1 MPDSPSVM
9 FMPDDAPAAPAA
21 PKTYSREA
29 LVEKGMSKGWDRER
43 AEAAADVKL
52 ARETSK
58 VWESAAPG
66 EDFSAVAKRAGE
78 LVPEVYTAPEE
89 VSSMPGF
96 SRQKVEL
103 PTTTASAP
111 VAESARWKEKPLRPM
126 SELTPQEIRS
136 IDVAKRAREDAAAE
150 QAAEEAGTTAKF
162 LPPLGFAMGGP
173 AGAAFGAGFGAFAKP
188 LASGVSRLLGRIG
201 TEEPTVTELMLRM
214 PDKPPETYAPAMIPG
229 EQTRAVIARA
239 RAPYPLVDDPNPL
252 DAASGYDFMG
262 NIPLTGKAPESVPDL
277 AYTVP
282 QTSIPSDLMDFTKE
296 RATDFLYSSMA
307 VPVAVSDKLVDIYK
321 GAKETAGAFGQAVD
335 DYAEFA
341 AKTNKQNVIGPIG
354 KAPTLEQLA
363 KNAASLDFIPTQG
376 IRERATSARMFQQ
389 APTELVPLGNYN
401 LDQTLFDVID
411 TPEGAVEKGLDKSPG
426 FQMWEKENPVRAQKA
441 REVVAAQKAERA
453 PVERAAQREAIR
465 TKTVEDYLSTNI
477 LPAIEKM
484 KDYNLTPDEYRALQ
498 IAGALTGRQTEEGDI
513 ELAAGDGGE
522 RVREMLTLKKED
534 PETFAALVAA
544 MPKGP

>member
-29 LVEKGMSKGWDRER
+29 LVEKGMSKGWDRKR
-43 AEAAADVKL
+43 SEAAADVKL
-52 ARETSK
+52 ARETGK

-78 LVPEVYTAPEE
+78 LVPDVYMAPEE
-89 VSSMPGF
+89 VSSMPVF
-96 SRQKVEL
+96 PRQKVEL
-103 PTTTASAP
+103 PTTTAAAP
-111 VAESARWKEKPLRPM
+111 PTTRTAPPTTRVPDAATRALLAQRTPPNPLDATSGFPFESYIPPTPSPEIRNTRYLRPM
-126 SELTPQEIRS
+126 SSLTPQEIRA
-136 IDVAKRAREDAAAE
+136 IGVAERVREDAAAE

-188 LASGVSRLLGRIG
+188 LASSVSRFMGNVG
-201 TEEPTVTELMLRM
+201 TQKPTDTELMIRM
-214 PDKPPETYAPAMIPG
+214 PAEGAPPAAPP
-229 EQTRAVIARA
+229 
-239 RAPYPLVDDPNPL
+239 
-252 DAASGYDFMG
+252 ASSE
-262 NIPLTGKAPESVPDL
+262 I

-282 QTSIPSDLMDFTKE
+282 QKSLPSEAMDFTKD

-307 VPVAVSDKLVDIYK
+307 FPVAVSDTMMGVYT
-321 GAKETAGAFGQAVD
+321 GAKDVAAGITEFPESFVVPDQKPQSLTEE
-335 DYAEFA
+335 AE
-341 AKTNKQNVIGPIG
+341 
-354 KAPTLEQLA
+354 LA
-363 KNAASLDFIPTQG
+363 SSRGSFPLAREST
-376 IRERATSARMFQQ
+376 RERGLSARMFQQ
-389 APTELVPLGNYN
+389 APEEVVPLGNDT
-401 LDQTLFDVID
+401 LGQSLFDRID
-411 TPEGAVEKGLDKSPG
+411 TPEGAVEKGLDTTTG

-513 ELAAGDGGE
+513 ELAGGDGGE